1 MDVVVMARALFGT
14 SLGFH
19 IIYATIGVGLP
30 VMIIIAEVLY
40 FIKKD
45 SDYALMAR
53 RWTKGFAILLA
64 VSIASGTIVG
74 VMISLLFPDF
84 MEIVGQVIAL
94 PFQMEIFAFLIE
106 AVFMSIYLYAA
117 DRLPP
122 SLRLTSII
130 FVALGATAS
139 AILITDVHA
148 WMNTPAGFRITPDG
162 EVTDVDTWAAFFNP
176 SFGVTAIHTTLSAYM
191 TVAFLVASIAA
202 LRLMRKNI
210 SLKERKYHKKAL
222 MIAIYFG
229 ALTSLATAINGHET
243 AQVLYENN
251 PRKLAAAEGLFETT
265 RYAPLSIGG
274 YTSAAEERVKYAI
287 EIPGGLSFLAGDRFD
302 TEVMGL
308 NEWPE
313 ELWPPLYV
321 HILFNVMVGI
331 GSVLIFVAMIA
342 LFWKHVLKREFPSWL
357 LALFVVSG
365 PLAMIAIESG
375 WCFSCIGRQPWT
387 ITDVLRTGDA
397 ATKSS
402 SVGFLFYLFIT
413 LYITLLFVTGFVL
426 RYYFKKHPVTKD
438 LEPSETT

>member
-1 MDVVVMARALFGT
+1 MDIVVMARALFGT

-30 VMIIIAEVLY
+30 VMIIIAEVMHM
-40 FIKKD
+40 IKKD
-45 SDYALMAR
+45 SDYALMAK

-122 SLRLTSII
+122 TLRLISII
-130 FVALGATAS
+130 SVALGATAS

-148 WMNTPAGFRITPDG
+148 WMNTPAGFSITPDG
-162 EVTDVDTWAAFFNP
+162 EVTDVNTWAAFFNP
-176 SFGVTAIHTTLSAYM
+176 SFGVTAVHVTLSAYM

-202 LRLMRKNI
+202 LRLMKRRI
-210 SLKERKYHKKAL
+210 SIAERNYHKKAL
-222 MIAIYFG
+222 TIALYFG
-229 ALTSLATAINGHET
+229 ALMSLATAINGHET
-243 AQVLYENN
+243 AQMLHEYN

-274 YTSAAEERVKYAI
+274 YTSLEDRRVKYAV
-287 EIPGGLSFLAGDRFD
+287 EVPSGLSFLAGDRFD
-302 TEVMGL
+302 TEVIGL
-308 NEWPE
+308 NEYPE
-313 ELWPPLYV
+313 ELWPPLYI

-331 GSVLIFVAMIA
+331 GSVLILVAFTA
-342 LFWKHVLKREFPSWL
+342 LFWKLILKKELPNWL
-357 LALFVVSG
+357 LATLVVSG
-365 PLAMIAIESG
+365 PLAMIAIEAG

-387 ITDVLRTGDA
+387 INDVLRTEDA
-397 ATKSS
+397 ATKSN
-402 SVGFLFYLFIT
+402 SVGFLFYLFMT
-413 LYITLLFVTGFVL
+413 LYITLLFVTGFVMK
-426 RYYFKKHPVTKD
+426 YYFKRNPVSND
-438 LEPSETT
+438 LSSQTN

>member
-1 MDVVVMARALFGT
+1 
-14 SLGFH
+14 
-19 IIYATIGVGLP
+19 
-30 VMIIIAEVLY
+30 
-40 FIKKD
+40 
-45 SDYALMAR
+45 MAR

-74 VMISLLFPDF
+74 VLISLLFPNF

-122 SLRLTSII
+122 SLRIVSII
-130 FVALGATAS
+130 SVALGATAS

-148 WMNTPAGFRITPDG
+148 WMNTPAGFNITPNGDI
-162 EVTDVDTWAAFFNP
+162 TDVDVWAAFFNP
-176 SFGVTAIHTTLSAYM
+176 SFGVTAIHVTLSAYM
-191 TVAFLVASIAA
+191 TVSFLIASIAA
-202 LRLMRKNI
+202 LRLMRSKI
-210 SLKERKYHKKAL
+210 STAERKYHKKAL
-222 MIAIYFG
+222 MIALYFG

-243 AQVLYENN
+243 AQMLHEYN

-274 YTSAAEERVKYAI
+274 YTSLEDQRVKYAI
-287 EIPGGLSFLAGDRFD
+287 EVPNGLSFLAGDRFD

-321 HILFNVMVGI
+321 HVLFNVMVGI
-331 GSVLIFVAMIA
+331 GSVLILIA
-342 LFWKHVLKREFPSWL
+342 FLCLFWKHVLKKEFPNWL
-357 LALFVVSG
+357 LAVLVVSG
-365 PLAMIAIESG
+365 PLGLIAIETG

-387 ITDVLRTGDA
+387 ITDVLRTGEA
-397 ATKSS
+397 ATKSN
-402 SVGFLFYLFIT
+402 SVNVLFYLFLA
-413 LYITLLFVTGFVL
+413 LYVTLLFVTGFIL
-426 RYYFKKHPVTKD
+426 RHYFKRNPVSNDLSTKG
-438 LEPSETT
+438 SS

>member
-19 IIYATIGVGLP
+19 IIYATLGVGLP

-40 FIKKD
+40 LIKKD

-74 VMISLLFPDF
+74 VLISLLFPNF

-122 SLRLTSII
+122 SLRIVSII
-130 FVALGATAS
+130 SVAIGATAS

-148 WMNTPAGFRITPDG
+148 WMNTPAGFNITPNGDI
-162 EVTDVDTWAAFFNP
+162 TDIDVWAAFFNP
-176 SFGVTAIHTTLSAYM
+176 SFGVTAIHVTLSAYM
-191 TVAFLVASIAA
+191 TVSFLIASIAA
-202 LRLMRKNI
+202 LRLMRRKL
-210 SLKERKYHKKAL
+210 SAAERNYHKKAL
-222 MIAIYFG
+222 MIALYFG

-243 AQVLYENN
+243 AQMLHEYN

-265 RYAPLSIGG
+265 RYAPLSVGG
-274 YTSAAEERVKYAI
+274 YTSLEDQRVKYAI
-287 EIPGGLSFLAGDRFD
+287 EIPNGLSFLAGDRFD
-302 TEVMGL
+302 TEVLGL
-308 NEWPE
+308 NEWPQ

-321 HILFNVMVGI
+321 HVLFNVMVGI
-331 GSVLIFVAMIA
+331 GTVLILIALLA
-342 LFWKHVLKREFPSWL
+342 LFWKHVLKKEFPGWM
-357 LALFVVSG
+357 LAVLVVSG
-365 PLAMIAIESG
+365 PLALIAIEAG

-387 ITDVLRTGDA
+387 ITDVLRTGEA
-397 ATKSS
+397 ATKSN
-402 SVGFLFYLFIT
+402 SVNILFYLFLI
-413 LYITLLFVTGFVL
+413 LYVTLLFVTGFIM
-426 RYYFKKHPVTKD
+426 RHYFKRNPVSND
-438 LEPSETT
+438 LAKGSS

>member
-1 MDVVVMARALFGT
+1 MDIVVMARVLFGS

-30 VMIIIAEVLY
+30 VMIIIAEVLHY
-40 FIKKD
+40 IKKD

-53 RWTKGFAILLA
+53 RWTKGFAIILA

-74 VMISLLFPDF
+74 VLISLLFPNF

-122 SLRLTSII
+122 VLRFISII
-130 FVALGATAS
+130 SVALGATAS

-148 WMNTPAGFRITPDG
+148 WMNTPAGFNITPDG
-162 EVTDVDTWAAFFNP
+162 SVTDVDTWAAFFNP
-176 SFGVTAIHTTLSAYM
+176 SFGVTAIHVTLSAYM
-191 TVAFLVASIAA
+191 TVAFIIASIAA
-202 LRLMRKNI
+202 IRLMRRGL
-210 SLKERKYHKKAL
+210 STKERNYHKKAL
-222 MIAIYFG
+222 TIALYFG
-229 ALTSLATAINGHET
+229 AIMSLATAINGHET
-243 AQVLYENN
+243 AQMLHEYN

-274 YTSAAEERVKYAI
+274 YTSLEDQRVKYAV
-287 EIPGGLSFLAGDRFD
+287 EIPYALSFLAGDRLD
-302 TEVMGL
+302 TEVLGL
-308 NEWPE
+308 NEFPE

-321 HILFNVMVGI
+321 HVLFNVMVGI
-331 GSVLIFVAMIA
+331 GSLLIVVAFFAI
-342 LFWKHVLKREFPSWL
+342 FWKHVLKREFPGWL
-357 LALFVVSG
+357 LAILAVSG
-365 PLAMIAIESG
+365 PLAMIAIETG

-387 ITDVLRTGDA
+387 ITDVLRTGEA

-402 SVGFLFYLFIT
+402 SVGFLLGLFLT
-413 LYITLLFVTGFVL
+413 LYITLLFITGFVL
-426 RYYFKKHPVTKD
+426 RSYFKRNPVSKD
-438 LEPSETT
+438 LDAAH

>member
-1 MDVVVMARALFGT
+1 MDIVVMARALFGT

-30 VMIIIAEVLY
+30 VMIIIAEVLH

-45 SDYALMAR
+45 PDYALMAK

-122 SLRLTSII
+122 TLRLVSII
-130 FVALGATAS
+130 SVALGATAS

-148 WMNTPAGFRITPDG
+148 WMNTPAGFNITPDG
-162 EVTDVDTWAAFFNP
+162 EITDVNTWAAFFNP
-176 SFGVTAIHTTLSAYM
+176 SFGVTAVHVTLSAYM
-191 TVAFLVASIAA
+191 TVAFLIASIAA
-202 LRLMRKNI
+202 LRLMRRKI
-210 SLKERKYHKKAL
+210 TKAERAYHKKAL
-222 MIAIYFG
+222 TIALYFG
-229 ALTSLATAINGHET
+229 ALMSLATAINGHET
-243 AQVLYENN
+243 AQMLHEYN
-251 PRKLAAAEGLFETT
+251 PRKLAAAEGLFETQT
-265 RYAPLSIGG
+265 HAPLSIGG
-274 YTSAAEERVKYAI
+274 YTSLEDQRVKYAV
-287 EIPGGLSFLAGDRFD
+287 EIPYALSFLAGDRFD
-302 TEVMGL
+302 TEVTGL
-308 NEWPE
+308 NEFPE

-331 GSVLIFVAMIA
+331 GSVLILVAFIA
-342 LFWKHVLKREFPSWL
+342 LFWKHVLKREFPGWL
-357 LALFVVSG
+357 LAMLVVSG
-365 PLAMIAIESG
+365 PLAMIAIEAG

-387 ITDVLRTGDA
+387 INEVLRTEDA
-397 ATKSS
+397 ATKSN
-402 SVGFLFYLFIT
+402 SVGFLFYLFMI
-413 LYITLLFVTGFVL
+413 LYITLLFVTGFVM
-426 RYYFKKHPVTKD
+426 RYYFKRNPVIKD
-438 LEPSETT
+438 LKAREA

>member
-1 MDVVVMARALFGT
+1 MDIVVMARALFGT

-30 VMIIIAEVLY
+30 VMIIIAEVMHM
-40 FIKKD
+40 IKKD
-45 SDYALMAR
+45 SDYALMAK

-122 SLRLTSII
+122 TLRLISII
-130 FVALGATAS
+130 SVALGATAS

-148 WMNTPAGFRITPDG
+148 WMNTPAGFSITPDG
-162 EVTDVDTWAAFFNP
+162 EVTDVNTWAAFFNP
-176 SFGVTAIHTTLSAYM
+176 SFGVTAVHVTLSAYM

-202 LRLMRKNI
+202 LRLMKRRI
-210 SLKERKYHKKAL
+210 STAERNYHKKAL
-222 MIAIYFG
+222 SIALYFG
-229 ALTSLATAINGHET
+229 ALMSLATAINGHET
-243 AQVLYENN
+243 AQMLHEYN

-274 YTSAAEERVKYAI
+274 YTSLEDQRVKYAV
-287 EIPGGLSFLAGDRFD
+287 EVPSGLSFLAGDRFD
-302 TEVMGL
+302 TEVIGL
-308 NEWPE
+308 NEYPE
-313 ELWPPLYV
+313 ELWPPLYI

-331 GSVLIFVAMIA
+331 GSVLILVAFTA
-342 LFWKHVLKREFPSWL
+342 LFWKLILKKELPNWL
-357 LALFVVSG
+357 LATLVVSG
-365 PLAMIAIESG
+365 PLAMIAIEAG

-387 ITDVLRTGDA
+387 INDVLRTEDA
-397 ATKSS
+397 ATKSN
-402 SVGFLFYLFIT
+402 SVGFLFYLFMT
-413 LYITLLFVTGFVL
+413 LYITLLFVTGFVMK
-426 RYYFKKHPVTKD
+426 YYFKRNPVSND
-438 LEPSETT
+438 LSSQPH